1 MFKIIILL
9 KEKFHPFSSLAR
21 VSMRNNDQGG
31 CNFMNYT
38 VINWENNT
46 NLENNTEDK
55 TLDLRV

>member
-38 VINWENNT
+38 VIN
-46 NLENNTEDK
+46 LENNTEDK